1 MSCKYPSCAPSSHY
15 LCGFIFRERFHKDQK
30 DDGTDDIPII
40 PDIDDL
46 QDDSFNLT
54 DVKKM

>member
-1 MSCKYPSCAPSSHY
+1 MLLYQLQILISIY
-15 LCGFIFRERFHKDQK
+15 FRERFQK
-30 DDGTDDIPII
+30 EEKEVGTDDIPII

-46 QDDSFNLT
+46 QEDSFSLT